1 MPRTTPRP
9 PGGIEASLKIAP
21 TNADVSTDLAVS
33 YYYTNQVDQ
42 ALAQFARSLEIDPK
56 HTKTWLNLGI
66 VRAFG
71 KQDLAGAGEAWTQV
85 VNLAP
90 ADSPEARAAR
100 QALDGL
106 KSAHPEIAPGGAPAT
121 RRRGRA
127 PALRSREPERS
138 ARLAPPAPA
147 PVHAGAGADADR
159 RRAHPRPDRGRA
171 GARRATTGEPAPGG
185 VARSHGTLVQDPVC
199 GTYVLQERALAMK
212 TAGGTAFFCSERCR
226 SAYDAQAARSR

>member
-1 MPRTTPRP
+1 MKPESIVVGIAGALFGLLCGWMLGAQQAVPVQTPAAQLAPAAAAGGAPAGGSAQGNTAKPIDLAQVQALEKQAAERPTDATVRTQIANLYFDAENYAEATRWYQ
-9 PGGIEASLKIAP
+9 ASLKIAP
-21 TNADVSTDLAVS
+21 ANADVSTDLAVS

-85 VNLAP
+85 VTLAP

-106 KSAHPEIAPGGAPAT
+106 KSAHPEIAPGGAPA
-121 RRRGRA
+121 REGAAA
-127 PALRSREPERS
+127 PA
-138 ARLAPPAPA
+138 APKQ
-147 PVHAGAGADADR
+147 GA
-159 RRAHPRPDRGRA
+159 
-171 GARRATTGEPAPGG
+171 
-185 VARSHGTLVQDPVC
+185 
-199 GTYVLQERALAMK
+199 
-212 TAGGTAFFCSERCR
+212 
-226 SAYDAQAARSR
+226 